1 MIREISQFETAC
13 LGGGF
18 DHLPSPPQ
26 PPSGPGDQTL
36 VEEFIR
42 NLKEQQQQ
50 AFFEQLATPPGH

>member
-1 MIREISQFETAC
+1 MIREISQFDTTR

-26 PPSGPGDQTL
+26 PAGPGDQSA

-42 NLKEQQQQ
+42 RFTEQQMQD
-50 AFFEQLATPPGH
+50 FFDQISKPPGH